1 MCPGHETNHER
12 PYHERPYEKVHTSYR
27 RECLAARTFI
37 FSRSF
42 ARAPT
47 MQTAAENKALVR
59 YYYEELEAGNLD
71 VIDEVFSD
79 DYTSD
84 SNVIRSG
91 IEDIGREELKL
102 ILREMVTAFPDTG
115 IESQELFAEGD
126 TVISIQ
132 TWEGTHRG
140 PYRGIPPSGNE
151 ISYELWGRFIIEGD
165 KIVRASVQGDNLGL
179 FTQLGLGLSIEGY
192 QTLIETAPDPIVI
205 ADADTGRVLEANSAT
220 ESIVERSSEE
230 IIGTHQMELHPSDEQ
245 YEGLYSEAVEQA
257 QGSPV
262 SVESLQDGTPVE
274 LVRNDGSRVP
284 VEINAQVVDLI
295 EQDALVSIYRDVT
308 ERRRREQRTQV
319 LNRILRH
326 NLRNELTVITGLAE
340 LLSTELG
347 GELSERASQIR
358 QRGQRLADLGEKARV
373 ADEIARATEKQPSQV
388 SIRGLVDE
396 TVAKISEQHP
406 DCEIQTE
413 FPGPVTVQ
421 TYRTPV
427 KIALRETVENA
438 VEHGSMGESRDNQ
451 TSHHH
456 EGPTQIGISGTT
468 LEAKSGVELS
478 VEDSGPGIPGHEL
491 DVIEQRKETDL
502 THGSG
507 IGLWLI
513 YWAMSAVRGEVS
525 FQRTDSGTRV
535 TLAVPA
541 LDAMG

>member
-1 MCPGHETNHER
+1 ME
-12 PYHERPYEKVHTSYR
+12 
-27 RECLAARTFI
+27 
-37 FSRSF
+37 
-42 ARAPT
+42 
-47 MQTAAENKALVR
+47 TAAENKALVR

-84 SNVIRSG
+84 SDVIRSG
-91 IEDIGREELKL
+91 IDDIGRAELKL
-102 ILREMVTAFPDTG
+102 VLREMVTAFPDTG

-132 TWEGTHRG
+132 TWRGTHQG

-151 ISYELWGRFIIEGD
+151 ISYELWGRFVIEDD

-205 ADADTGRVLEANSAT
+205 ADADTGRVLETNSAT

-230 IIGTHQMELHPSDEQ
+230 IIGTHQMKLHPSDEQ

-257 QGSPV
+257 RGSPV

-295 EQDALVSIYRDVT
+295 EEDALVSIYRDVT

-340 LLSTELG
+340 LLSTELD
-347 GELSERASQIR
+347 GELSERASQIQQKGR
-358 QRGQRLADLGEKARV
+358 RLADLGEKARV
-373 ADEIARATEKQPSQV
+373 AEEIATATEKQPSQV

-396 TVAKISEQHP
+396 TVAEISERHP
-406 DCEIQTE
+406 GCEIQTE
-413 FPGPVTVQ
+413 FPGPITVQ

-438 VEHGSMGESRDNQ
+438 VEHGSVGQSWDDQ
-451 TSHHH
+451 TGNHH
-456 EGPTQIGISGTT
+456 ESPTQTGISVTT
-468 LEAKSGVELS
+468 LEAKGGVEVS
-478 VEDSGPGIPGHEL
+478 VADNGPGIPGHEL
-491 DVIEQRKETDL
+491 DVIEKREETDL

-513 YWAMSAVRGEVS
+513 YWATSAVRGEVS
-525 FQRTDSGTRV
+525 FKRTESGTRV

-541 LDAMG
+541 LE